1 MLEFLREWV
10 INIVTLALFV
20 VMLEMFLPSGRI
32 KKFVNLVS
40 GIILIIAIVNPLIGF
55 LKKGIDIKDFQVAN
69 SNFIDMREI
78 ERNGKYL
85 QAEQVKMI
93 VEEYRKKLINQ
104 VVETAKHISGAFQ
117 AKADVIINEDYEAE
131 NFGEIRRVYVYLTDV
146 DKNNETKPV
155 TKIDKIEIPERGEKE
170 TENEQVSIE
179 IREKLEDKISSMFG
193 VEKGN
198 IVISALK
205 E

>member
-104 VVETAKHISGAFQ
+104 VVETAKQISGAFQ

-179 IREKLEDKISSMFG
+179 IREKLENKISSMFG
-193 VEKGN
+193 VEKEN